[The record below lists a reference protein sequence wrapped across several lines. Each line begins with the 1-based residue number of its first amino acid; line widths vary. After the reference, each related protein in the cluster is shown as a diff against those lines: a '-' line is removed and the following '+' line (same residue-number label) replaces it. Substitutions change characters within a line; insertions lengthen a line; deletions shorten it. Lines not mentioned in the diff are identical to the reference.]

1 VTGVGRC
8 FASGAAPL
16 CSVLSFLSSV
26 ERTRV
31 SAIQPI
37 REKFDAARTAGRL
50 AFMPFV
56 TAGDPDV
63 ATTMEILARL
73 GAAGVDLIE
82 VGFPYSDPIAD
93 GPVIQASYTRA
104 LSGGTHVADIL
115 AGVRELKR
123 CSPELPP
130 LLAMVSYA
138 IMFRHGVESFVRESA
153 KAGFAGFI
161 VPDLPGD
168 EAAEC
173 FELVR
178 GQGLDLVQLVAPT
191 TPPTRVRQILE
202 HCSGFVYCLAVAGI
216 TGERAQLAEA
226 LHEQLRWLRGE
237 TDLPLAVGFGI
248 SRPEHLA
255 DLKPVAD
262 GAIVG
267 TALVRHLQSLSDG
280 AVTREAALQQMQQLT
295 ESMIAAR

>member
-1 VTGVGRC
+1 MLNIRIT
-8 FASGAAPL
+8 
-16 CSVLSFLSSV
+16 
-26 ERTRV
+26 V
-31 SAIQPI
+31 SARSPI
-37 REKFDAARTAGRL
+37 DESFAAARSEDRL

-63 ATTMEILARL
+63 ETTMEVIARL

-104 LSGGTHVADIL
+104 LAAGIHVSDIF
-115 AGVRELKR
+115 AGVRQLR
-123 CSPELPP
+123 VQQPDLPP

-138 IMFRHGVESFVRESA
+138 IMYRHGVESFVEDA
-153 KAGFAGFI
+153 AEAGFAGFI

-168 EAAEC
+168 EAADC
-173 FELVR
+173 FAAVR
-178 GQGLDLVQLVAPT
+178 RQGLDLVQLVAPT
-191 TPPTRVRQILE
+191 TPPQRASQILE

-216 TGERAQLAEA
+216 TGEREQVAEA
-226 LHEQLRWLRGE
+226 LHEQLRWLRQQ

-248 SRPEHLA
+248 SRPEHLTS
-255 DLKPVAD
+255 LKPVAD

-267 TALVRHLQSLSDG
+267 TALVRRLQSLDDG
-280 AVTREAALQQMQQLT
+280 ELTREAAIEQIGEL
-295 ESMIAAR
+295 AAAMNGAR